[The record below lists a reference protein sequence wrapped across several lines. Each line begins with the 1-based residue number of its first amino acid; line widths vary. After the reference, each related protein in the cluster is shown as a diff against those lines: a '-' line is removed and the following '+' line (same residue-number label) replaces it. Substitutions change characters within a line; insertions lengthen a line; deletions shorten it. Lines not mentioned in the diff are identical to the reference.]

1 MDETKI
7 YGAFIDGKF
16 HINEVYLGT
25 RSIVGVENKT
35 RKIPINADNQHNKI
49 VKSRY
54 NLNILGFMLPKW

>member
-1 MDETKI
+1 MNNSCAIKDKSEVL
-7 YGAFIDGKF
+7 
-16 HINEVYLGT
+16 NEVYLGT